1 MTGVEVFV
9 MIQPFKRSAQFKP
22 TESRYDR
29 TIRPPDAIQLACAAQ
44 AEVDLFI
51 ANDDRLSTKSVSR
64 IHFITSLARAFL

>member
-9 MIQPFKRSAQFKP
+9 MFQPFKRSAQFKP

-44 AEVDLFI
+44 AEVDF
-51 ANDDRLSTKSVSR
+51 S
-64 IHFITSLARAFL
+64 